1 MAINAPTYD
10 PTKTAA
16 ALAEKYVS
24 ARQQILDTQTK
35 QANAT
40 EAALTELGTAMRSF
54 QNSLAALTGL
64 TKTMFAQSATFGDTA
79 IGSAT
84 AKSTAA
90 AGSYSFF
97 VQQLAKASQ
106 VSYSGLADDTPQTGP
121 LGVQLNGTTA
131 ITIDLTDPALNTD
144 GVAGLSPRELAAAI
158 NGDAENASLV
168 TASVVNTGTSFEL
181 VLTAKSTGAAGVI
194 SLDTSTMDP
203 ASSLAAANT
212 PVADPLDPYAASG
225 RSVLVKAQDAIVR
238 VGSET
243 GTAITKSSNTFA
255 DVIDGVSMTFTK
267 AHASGDAPVT
277 LTVGADTSG
286 TTANVQAF
294 VDAFNKLKAT
304 LNKLTDPGDPSK
316 GVAAGTFAR
325 DGGVRALNARLT
337 DLLRPAGGDSLAAY
351 GILATRQGTL
361 ELRADRL
368 MRQLA
373 ANPGGLDTLIGK
385 ATASTPTGIAGALDT
400 YLKSWSNTVDGQITL
415 RNEATSDLRN
425 TLVDRQA
432 TLDKEFDA
440 AYQRYLIQFTQLQSL
455 QGIMTNNSSLFD
467 ALFSND
473 D

>member
-1 MAINAPTYD
+1 M
-10 PTKTAA
+10 
-16 ALAEKYVS
+16 
-24 ARQQILDTQTK
+24 
-35 QANAT
+35 
-40 EAALTELGTAMRSF
+40 
-54 QNSLAALTGL
+54 
-64 TKTMFAQSATFGDTA
+64 
-79 IGSAT
+79 
-84 AKSTAA
+84 
-90 AGSYSFF
+90 
-97 VQQLAKASQ
+97 
-106 VSYSGLADDTPQTGP
+106 
-121 LGVQLNGTTA
+121 
-131 ITIDLTDPALNTD
+131 
-144 GVAGLSPRELAAAI
+144 
-158 NGDAENASLV
+158 
-168 TASVVNTGTSFEL
+168 
-181 VLTAKSTGAAGVI
+181 
-194 SLDTSTMDP
+194 
-203 ASSLAAANT
+203 
-212 PVADPLDPYAASG
+212 
-225 RSVLVKAQDAIVR
+225 
-238 VGSET
+238 
-243 GTAITKSSNTFA
+243 
-255 DVIDGVSMTFTK
+255 
-267 AHASGDAPVT
+267 
-277 LTVGADTSG
+277 
-286 TTANVQAF
+286 
-294 VDAFNKLKAT
+294 
-304 LNKLTDPGDPSK
+304 
-316 GVAAGTFAR
+316 AAGTFAR